1 MELIREI
8 LPYAVSVITALIAYF
23 KSKKEYKVELEKLEK
38 LHKNELEMLVKQHD
52 IDIDNLKEKHKLEME
67 SKEKDYKHEIE
78 MQKLKSQTAID
89 EKTKE
94 QEGNVLYGLMGDVF
108 KDVITGKISKKQLED
123 LASQFPKK

>member
-1 MELIREI
+1 MEIIREV
-8 LPYAVSVITALIAYF
+8 LPYAVSVITAVIAYL
-23 KSKKEYKVELEKLEK
+23 KSKKEYKNELETLETN
-38 LHKNELEMLVKQHD
+38 HKNELEKLMKQHD
-52 IDIDNLKEKHKLEME
+52 INIDNLKEKHKLEME

-94 QEGNVLYGLMGDVF
+94 QEGNVLYELVGDVF

-123 LASQFPKK
+123 LAKQFPKN